1 MSIPLPWVTSEALIS
16 SPDAPGLGPVGTT
29 TMMAISNTAA
39 AIPATAPSRS
49 AMDRSC
55 ATGVCI
61 VATPFRADDIPAL
74 DVGPWDGWGRAW
86 FAGRS
91 VTDVLRQ
98 APPADGRRAVAR
110 VTWRATRERGIGIG
124 MEGLD
129 DPCPATGR
137 AQALL

>member
-1 MSIPLPWVTSEALIS
+1 MSIALPWVTSDALMS

-39 AIPATAPSRS
+39 AIPATAPRRS

-61 VATPFRADDIPAL
+61 VATPFRADGIPTR
-74 DVGPWDGWGRAW
+74 DVGPWDGRGRAC

-91 VTDVLRQ
+91 VTDVLRE
-98 APPADGRRAVAR
+98 APPADGRRGQPVWPGGSPDSAGSGLKDSMTRAR
-110 VTWRATRERGIGIG
+110 PPGGHE
-124 MEGLD
+124 
-129 DPCPATGR
+129 PY
-137 AQALL
+137 